1 MRVLPSMAASD
12 GGTDRCHWQ
21 KDDANCERTHGQYHF
36 LCFPCNPEETMRLCS
51 TKSPPRSVGTA
62 GACPSNGVQ
71 TPWCTESKNVMIQTI
86 RIHLSHSSASSEILC
101 PKEAPFCP
109 KNNEVLFSESCA
121 IFIGFGL
128 FGFVLRLFRVSH
140 YCAKLPLLD
149 WT

>member
-1 MRVLPSMAASD
+1 MVAQTDVIGKKMMLTVSVLMVSITFSASRA
-12 GGTDRCHWQ
+12 TPKKQCVSAQPNLH
-21 KDDANCERTHGQYHF
+21 
-36 LCFPCNPEETMRLCS
+36 L
-51 TKSPPRSVGTA
+51 VGTA